1 MLQTAKTFMV
11 TPQFFAVSPYSYGA
25 ASPTPRVAY
34 GYIPTANMNM
44 QYYYVNPT
52 CQQWNNKAF
61 APQTYAKNPYAIGDS
76 IIKGIVET
84 SLKPNDTNSG
94 KKEDT
99 KSGEKEDTKSAEEE
113 DVFFFP
119 PYIDCYAKTERTEK
133 QYERLLRDYDPW
145 KHGCKTSIACDER
158 GYIEMDVEKR
168 SKLKDEH
175 RDLIKTL
182 VSKQASLFDKG
193 FTRFDGPM
201 YTINRVNVTPLAQ
214 EIHENN
220 SEEWAYT
227 KLYWHQMGPLSGL
240 CKDLHYNPI
249 KPLSELTEEQRED
262 ILKKRSVIKYDGKL
276 MGKDTESYETWEQRE
291 KQLAILRGRIMKRNN
306 LFRKIPV
313 EKRSQAWET
322 FVSKKWD
329 MIMSEAVSLFCPR
342 ELVKLILNC
351 FDSNGEIL
359 PGYGFCVEEEVDMQN
374 SPYQKETLKD
384 IKQKMVDVDNTDSNT
399 FVSQLWQ
406 YYFNLHFWNIL
417 FHFSDTAE
425 SFGAGKH

>member
-1 MLQTAKTFMV
+1 MLQIADMFMV
-11 TPQFFAVSPYSYGA
+11 TPQFFAVSPYSYGG
-25 ASPTPRVAY
+25 ASLTPRVAY

-52 CQQWNNKAF
+52 CQQWNNTAL

-84 SLKPNDTNSG
+84 SLTRN
-94 KKEDT
+94 DT
-99 KSGEKEDTKSAEEE
+99 KSGKEKDTKSTEEE

-158 GYIEMDVEKR
+158 GYITMHVEKR
-168 SKLKDEH
+168 SKLNNEH

-201 YTINRVNVTPLAQ
+201 YTINRVSVTPLAQ
-214 EIHENN
+214 EIHEKN

-240 CKDLHYNPI
+240 CKDLYNNPI
-249 KPLSELTEEQRED
+249 KPLSDLTEEQRED
-262 ILKKRSVIKYDGKL
+262 ILKKRYVIKYDGEL
-276 MGKDTESYETWEQRE
+276 MGKDTESYETWEQQE
-291 KQLAILRGRIMKRNN
+291 KNLAILRGRIMKRNN

-313 EKRSQAWET
+313 EKRSQEWET

-351 FDSNGEIL
+351 FGSDDRIL
-359 PGYGFCVEEEVDMQN
+359 PGYGFCVEEEVDMQD
-374 SPYQKETLKD
+374 SPYDKETLKD
-384 IKQKMVDVDNTDSNT
+384 IKKKIVVDKDNT

-406 YYFNLHFWNIL
+406 YYFNLHFSNIL
-417 FHFSDTAE
+417 FNFSDTAE